1 MPAAELLSSGALAQ
15 TLKMK
20 AKGPA
25 AEPAPDAAHEA
36 AFVAAFVIPDKRA
49 RYLEFLPNPKR
60 RGEILNRWNHFFDFI
75 PERATQVPR
84 TSASELAQALRRRG
98 AGGLGYVI
106 GEGSSDAREMPLES
120 AIESA
125 LASGWG
131 AIVSCIPGQLA
142 LYLQEFP
149 PGDAFI
155 LNSNE
160 RSV

>member
-1 MPAAELLSSGALAQ
+1 
-15 TLKMK
+15 MK
-20 AKGPA
+20 AKQA
-25 AEPAPDAAHEA
+25 ATEATPNSTHEA
-36 AFVAAFVIPDKRA
+36 AFVAAFVVADKRS
-49 RYLEFLPNPKR
+49 RYLEFLPKPKR

-98 AGGLGYVI
+98 AGRLGYVI
-106 GEGSSDAREMPLES
+106 GDSSSDGCELPLED

-131 AIVSCIPGQLA
+131 AVVSCVPGRLA

-155 LNSNE
+155 LNFQ
-160 RSV
+160 